1 MRFQCTAVRVVVL
14 ALLVLAGVL
23 TGSAIAKPFEDVIE
37 HVGLEGVINWSQG
50 YIEAKG
56 TGVPPEEYEKF
67 YGKPQARSMAIR
79 GAQIAAYDNLLK
91 TARSVRIQSTNIVD
105 DSIGSNEEILDQVV
119 SMVRG
124 AKMVHREYLSD
135 GTVEVSLRM
144 PLLGGFTQL
153 FLPSEYRTVPDV
165 KAVSS
170 SSNPQG
176 AAAPPGAAEGAE
188 TPAKVDP
195 DSRIYTGMVVDA
207 RGLGLNPSM
216 APVILD
222 EDGKEVFGSNYV
234 SREFAVHQGMAGF
247 TKEMTVAEKDR
258 RVEGRPLIVKGVKI
272 ANPGK
277 SDIIISKADA
287 DLIRGTS
294 ENLSFL
300 KQCRVVIVLD

>member
-1 MRFQCTAVRVVVL
+1 MRFQYAAVRVVVL
-14 ALLVLAGVL
+14 ALLVLAGAL
-23 TGSAIAKPFEDVIE
+23 TGSGIAKPFEDVIE

-91 TARSVRIQSTNIVD
+91 TAKSVRIQSTRIVD
-105 DSIGSNEEILDQVV
+105 DSIDSNEEILDQII
-119 SMVRG
+119 SMVKG

-170 SSNPQG
+170 SNHSQ
-176 AAAPPGAAEGAE
+176 AATAPAGAAEGAE
-188 TPAKVDP
+188 GPAEVDP
-195 DSRIYTGMVVDA
+195 DSKIYTGMVVDA

-222 EDGKEVFGSNYV
+222 EDEKEVFGSNYV

-300 KQCRVVIVLD
+300 KQCRVIIVLD